1 MWHNSLPA
9 CTPEHLQ
16 MLPNHRLLSVQR
28 EYHEAKAAG
37 HVPAHPCDSDEAWL
51 RLIQIEL
58 AHRGLLSA
66 TSRAAAGTARDA
78 RRGRG
83 FGAAV

>member
-16 MLPNHRLLSVQR
+16 MLPNHRLLAVQR

-37 HVPAHPCDSDEAWL
+37 HVPAHRCDSDEAWI

-58 AHRGLLSA
+58 AHRGLLPPSLRPPDS
-66 TSRAAAGTARDA
+66 TVRQTRH
-78 RRGRG
+78 GRG